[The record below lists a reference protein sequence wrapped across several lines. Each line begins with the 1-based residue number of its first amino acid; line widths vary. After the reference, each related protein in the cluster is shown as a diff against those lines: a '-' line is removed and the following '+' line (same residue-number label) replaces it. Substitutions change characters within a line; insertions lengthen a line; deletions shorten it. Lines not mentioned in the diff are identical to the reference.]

1 MNSKRVKNLNE
12 GIDSHG
18 SIVYWMNRDQRVK
31 DNYALLY
38 SQKLAK
44 ENKTQLEVF
53 FHFPQNN
60 PQLNRYQ
67 INFLILGFDT
77 KFAHQKSLEFDHV

>member
-60 PQLNRYQ
+60 PKLNRYQ
-67 INFLILGFDT
+67 LNFLIW
-77 KFAHQKSLEFDHV
+77 A